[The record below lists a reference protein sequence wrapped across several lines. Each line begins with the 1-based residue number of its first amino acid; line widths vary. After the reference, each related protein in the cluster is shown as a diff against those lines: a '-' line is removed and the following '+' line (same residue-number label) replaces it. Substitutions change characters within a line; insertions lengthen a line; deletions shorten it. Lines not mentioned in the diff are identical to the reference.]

1 MKNYS
6 SFLVTGGTGTFGKE
20 ITKKLI
26 KYPKI
31 KRIVIFSRDEQ
42 KQYEMRE
49 NISDPEGK
57 LRFFI
62 GDVRDKERLS
72 IAMMNVEVVIHAA
85 AMKIVETSEYN
96 PFECVKTNIHGAEN
110 VVVSSLENSI
120 KKVIALSTDKACNPI
135 NLYGATKLASDKI
148 FVAANNLSGKR
159 NTIFSVVRYG
169 NVLGSRGSIIPIIN
183 KALEANKKKFYLT
196 DPQMTRF
203 AITIDQGVDFV
214 LKIIGLMSGGEIF
227 VPKIPSFKV
236 KDLMEVMVNK
246 KYIQISG
253 IRPGE
258 KIHEMLISLDDAR
271 NTYENKDFFVIKPQ
285 LILSRKKERRSIYK
299 KATPKTFIYSS
310 NKNEKWLLKKDLMK
324 MLKSLKI

>member
-26 KYPKI
+26 KYSKI

-49 NISDPEGK
+49 NINDPEGK

-62 GDVRDKERLS
+62 GDVRDKERLG
-72 IAMMNVEVVIHAA
+72 IAMMNVEVVVHAA

-110 VVVSSLENSI
+110 VVVTSLENNI

-148 FVAANNLSGKR
+148 FVAANNLSGNR

-169 NVLGSRGSIIPIIN
+169 NVLGSRGSIIPVIN
-183 KALEANKKKFYLT
+183 KALKEKKKKFYLT

-203 AITIDQGVDFV
+203 AITIDEGVDFV
-214 LKIIGLMSGGEIF
+214 LKVLELMSGGEIF

-236 KDLMEVMVNK
+236 KDLMEVMVDK
-246 KYIQISG
+246 KKIEISG

-285 LILSRKKERRSIYK
+285 LIFSRKKEKKSIYK
-299 KATPKTFIYSS
+299 HTTSKNFIYSS
-310 NKNEKWLLKKDLMK
+310 DKNNKWLLKKDLLK

>member
-26 KYPKI
+26 KFPKI

-49 NISDPEGK
+49 NINDPNGK

-72 IAMMNVEVVIHAA
+72 IAMMNVEVVVHAA

-110 VVVSSLENSI
+110 VVVTSLENNI

-135 NLYGATKLASDKI
+135 NLSPPEDAI
-148 FVAANNLSGKR
+148 VAAIL
-159 NTIFSVVRYG
+159 
-169 NVLGSRGSIIPIIN
+169 
-183 KALEANKKKFYLT
+183 
-196 DPQMTRF
+196 
-203 AITIDQGVDFV
+203 
-214 LKIIGLMSGGEIF
+214 
-227 VPKIPSFKV
+227 
-236 KDLMEVMVNK
+236 
-246 KYIQISG
+246 
-253 IRPGE
+253 
-258 KIHEMLISLDDAR
+258 
-271 NTYENKDFFVIKPQ
+271 Q
-285 LILSRKKERRSIYK
+285 LIL
-299 KATPKTFIYSS
+299 
-310 NKNEKWLLKKDLMK
+310 
-324 MLKSLKI
+324 

>member
-26 KYPKI
+26 KFPKI

-49 NISDPEGK
+49 NINDPNGK

-72 IAMMNVEVVIHAA
+72 IAMMNVEVVVHAA

-110 VVVSSLENSI
+110 VVVTSLENNI

-148 FVAANNLSGKR
+148 FVAANNLSGNR

-169 NVLGSRGSIIPIIN
+169 NVLGSRGSIIPVIN
-183 KALEANKKKFYLT
+183 KALEEKKKKFYLT

-214 LKIIGLMSGGEIF
+214 LKVLELMNGGEIF

-236 KDLMEVMVNK
+236 KDLMEVMVDK
-246 KYIQISG
+246 KYIKISG

-285 LILSRKKERRSIYK
+285 LIFSRKKEKKSIYRQTTSK
-299 KATPKTFIYSS
+299 NFIYSS
-310 NKNEKWLLKKDLMK
+310 DKNKNWLLKKDLLK